1 MTDVPNDLQ
10 MVNVLSNVGGFAV
23 LALAFLLSLRAV
35 PKLMDKLL
43 TQYARTLDTFAEEGK
58 AERESCERR
67 FNAVLDEIRE
77 GRDAQNQLMRDL
89 AQRNF
94 DELRKSS

>member
-23 LALAFLLSLRAV
+23 LALAFLLSLRSV

-43 TQYARTLDTFAEEGK
+43 AQYSRTLDKFSEESK

-77 GRDAQNQLMRDL
+77 GRDAQTQLMREL
-89 AQRNF
+89 AQRNI
-94 DELRKSS
+94 DEMRRST